1 MNRPRPIAILVTHA
15 GLGQELIRTA
25 EAILGAQ
32 GDVFA
37 VSNTGLSTDALS
49 ETIEGLVRGL
59 PEDTPIV
66 ILADL
71 AAGSCGMA
79 VRRTGGEGRNI
90 SRITGVN
97 LPMLLEFFHNRDT
110 VPFDELLVRLE
121 AKGRAGIVTL

>member
-1 MNRPRPIAILVTHA
+1 VNSPRPVALLVTHA
-15 GLGQELIRTA
+15 GLAQELIRTA
-25 EAILGAQ
+25 EAILGPQ
-32 GDVFA
+32 SDVLA

-49 ETIEGLVRGL
+49 ETIRTLVQAL
-59 PEDTPIV
+59 PEETPVV

-79 VRRTGGEGRNI
+79 VRRAGGGGRTI

-121 AKGRAGIVTL
+121 TKGRAGIVTL

>member
-1 MNRPRPIAILVTHA
+1 MNRPRPVALLVTHA
-15 GLGQELIRTA
+15 ELGQELIRTA
-25 EAILGAQ
+25 EAILGVQ
-32 GDVFA
+32 GDVLA
-37 VSNTGLSTDALS
+37 VSNAGLSTEALA
-49 ETIEGLVRGL
+49 EAIDGLVLAL
-59 PEDTPIV
+59 PEGTPVV

-79 VRRTGGEGRNI
+79 ARRAGAEGRRI